1 MTYIEIFRPK
11 WLKRT
16 AQMIGYY
23 PDDLCILKRIAKSG
37 YPTFAVGYD
46 AGGRTFPEPI
56 LEDLPIKA
64 IKEAMG
70 KLKKYRILRK
80 KRIHLYFFNIEDL
93 TYDAELGYDNLL
105 GIASEN
111 IEWFEE
117 SD

>member
-1 MTYIEIFRPK
+1 MENAIEIFRPK
-11 WLKRT
+11 WLKT
-16 AQMIGYY
+16 IAKIIGYY
-23 PDDLCILKRIAKSG
+23 PDDLCILKRKAKSG

-46 AGGRTFPEPI
+46 AGGRTFPWII

-64 IKEAMG
+64 IKGALMR
-70 KLKKYRILRK
+70 LRKYRILRK

-111 IEWFEE
+111 IEWFEVE
-117 SD
+117 